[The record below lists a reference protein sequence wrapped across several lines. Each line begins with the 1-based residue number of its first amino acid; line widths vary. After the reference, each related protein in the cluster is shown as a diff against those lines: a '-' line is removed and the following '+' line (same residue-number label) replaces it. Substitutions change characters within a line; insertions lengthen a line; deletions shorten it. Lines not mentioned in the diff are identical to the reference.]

1 METFW
6 QQTIKSGIVA
16 QTDLFK
22 RFSDYLSDHLVFIL
36 GGLAVIIIV
45 TLLLSKKMTAS
56 GPANKKSSGK
66 MTTKQGQ
73 YKKYR

>member
-6 QQTIKSGIVA
+6 LKPINSSIIA

-22 RFSDYLSDHLVFIL
+22 LFSDYLSDHLVFIL
-36 GGLAVIIIV
+36 GGLAVIIVV
-45 TLLLSKKMTAS
+45 TLLLTKKMTAS
-56 GPANKKSSGK
+56 GPTTKKSSAK

>member
-6 QQTIKSGIVA
+6 QQTIKLGVVA

-36 GGLAVIIIV
+36 GGLAVIIDRKS
-45 TLLLSKKMTAS
+45 TRLNSSHSLSSRM
-56 GPANKKSSGK
+56 PSSA
-66 MTTKQGQ
+66 
-73 YKKYR
+73 

>member
-1 METFW
+1 METFGL
-6 QQTIKSGIVA
+6 QSSKSVVVA

-22 RFSDYLSDHLVFIL
+22 LFSDYLSDHLVFIL
-36 GGLAVIIIV
+36 GGIAVIIVV

-56 GPANKKSSGK
+56 GPTNKKFATK
-66 MTTKQGQ
+66 TTTKQGQ

>member
-1 METFW
+1 MEIFGL
-6 QQTIKSGIVA
+6 QSIKSGVIA

-22 RFSDYLSDHLVFIL
+22 LFSDYLSDHLVFIL
-36 GGLAVIIIV
+36 GGIAAIIAV

-56 GPANKKSSGK
+56 KPTNKKFSAK
-66 MTTKQGQ
+66 TTTKQGQ